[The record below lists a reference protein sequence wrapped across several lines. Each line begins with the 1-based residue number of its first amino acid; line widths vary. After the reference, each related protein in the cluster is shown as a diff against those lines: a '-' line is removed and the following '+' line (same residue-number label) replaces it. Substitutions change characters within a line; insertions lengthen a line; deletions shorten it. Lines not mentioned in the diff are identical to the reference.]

1 MTETADDLVRVC
13 TQVRRADWEAYQAG
27 EGEMDNL
34 AQGRWEEA
42 DLAGPDARGVS
53 ETAGEKAD
61 KFFADIFLFAYKAGE
76 AGLQTT
82 AEMIAAKVLTRDE
95 ALKVRD
101 VLAPIRAAFVRAE
114 RVGLLER
121 ALLALSGVTAT
132 LAYRAE
138 LTAEDCEELG
148 ISRRDAC
155 SYRGWCRWA
164 QRQPDLAEAEREAKE
179 GDDNAS

>member
-1 MTETADDLVRVC
+1 M
-13 TQVRRADWEAYQAG
+13 
-27 EGEMDNL
+27 
-34 AQGRWEEA
+34 
-42 DLAGPDARGVS
+42 S

-61 KFFADIFLFAYKAGE
+61 RLI
-76 AGLQTT
+76 GLVVKGVTRT
-82 AEMIAAKVLTRDE
+82 VYGRGAAK
-95 ALKVRD
+95 A
-101 VLAPIRAAFVRAE
+101 AIRAAFKQAE
-114 RVGLLER
+114 RADLLER

>member
-101 VLAPIRAAFVRAE
+101 VLAPIRAAFVRAAE
-114 RVGLLER
+114 ADLLER
-121 ALLALSGVTAT
+121 ALGVVCFEGCPPG
-132 LAYRAE
+132 RHWE
-138 LTAEDCEELG
+138 VECMRRGCWEC
-148 ISRRDAC
+148 RRD
-155 SYRGWCRWA
+155 WA
-164 QRQPDLAEAEREAKE
+164 LAEAALQAKE
-179 GDDNAS
+179 DDDEQ